1 MIVFPAIDIRD
12 GKCVRLI
19 QGRADQQTIYFEDPV
34 EVALLW
40 QSQGAPY
47 LHVID
52 LDGAFGQS
60 RKNRGVIGD
69 IAKRCK
75 IPIQVGGGV
84 RSLEDAKEL
93 LAMDVDRIIVGTAAI
108 KNPKLL
114 EQMLSLYREKVVVSL
129 DCLNGFVQ
137 VEGWTDGSTINA
149 FEFAQTLKKKGVET
163 IVYTDISKD
172 GMLEGPNFDQLSQIQ
187 ESGLNVI
194 ASGGIS
200 TINDVIKV
208 KNMGIYG
215 VIVGKALYEQRINL
229 KELMEVVC

>member
-19 QGRADQQTIYFEDPV
+19 QGRIDQQTVYFQDPV
-34 EVALLW
+34 EVAKLW
-40 QSQGAPY
+40 QGQGATW

-60 RKNRGVIGD
+60 KKNRKVIAD
-69 IAKRCK
+69 IVSQCN
-75 IPIQVGGGV
+75 IPTQVGGGV

-93 LAMDVDRIIVGTAAI
+93 LNIGVDRFIVGTVAI
-108 KNPKLL
+108 KNPQLL
-114 EQMLSLYREKVVVSL
+114 SDLLLLYREKVVVSL

-137 VEGWTDGSTINA
+137 IEGWTDGSSIDA
-149 FEFAQTLKKKGVET
+149 FEFAQTLKQKGVET

-172 GMLEGPNFDQLSQIQ
+172 GMLEGPNFEQLSRIQ

-200 TINDVIKV
+200 TLDDVIKV
-208 KNMGIYG
+208 KEMGIYG
-215 VIVGKALYEQRINL
+215 AIIGKALYEDRIDL

>member
-108 KNPKLL
+108 KDPALL
-114 EQMLSLYREKVVVSL
+114 ENLIALYRGKVVVSL